1 MAKHTDPKLTLIAS
15 VPLFTGFNRRE
26 IEAVGRLMDEVD
38 VKDGRVLMREGAAGR
53 EFFIVISGTV
63 RVERNGRK
71 INELGPGDFMGEI
84 ALIDRGPRTATVIAA
99 EPCRLLVLD
108 IGGFRTLVSKYPSV
122 QGKIMKALA
131 ERLREAQPRA
141 VV

>member
-1 MAKHTDPKLTLIAS
+1 MARTTDPKLELIAA
-15 VPLFTGFNRRE
+15 VPLFAGFNRRE

-38 VKDGRVLMREGAAGR
+38 VKAGRVLMREGASGR
-53 EFFIVISGTV
+53 EFFIVVSGSV

-71 INELGPGDFMGEI
+71 VNELGPGDFLGEI
-84 ALIDRGPRTATVIAA
+84 ALIDRGPRTATAVASDA
-99 EPCRLLVLD
+99 CRLLVLD
-108 IGGFRTLVSKYPSV
+108 IGGFRTLVSKYPTV

-141 VV
+141 VH